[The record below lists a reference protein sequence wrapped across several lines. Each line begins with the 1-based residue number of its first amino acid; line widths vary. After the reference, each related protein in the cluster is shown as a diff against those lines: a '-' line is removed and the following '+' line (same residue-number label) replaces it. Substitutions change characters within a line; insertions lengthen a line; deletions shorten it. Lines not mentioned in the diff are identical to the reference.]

1 VALPDD
7 ITREFSLKMKPSFCR
22 RTQPLSLVMSLFPG
36 FVSHRLPVMLQPSR
50 REKVRPY
57 HASLTVIRP
66 ALTFILLSLG
76 LVTANI
82 GWAASAP
89 HDMRETTSEL
99 IYNFALLSQTPNRVT
114 QDAYHI
120 CAFEEDIGYLQSST
134 LESQKLQN
142 LPVFLLPLKTI
153 ADVKRCNLLY
163 IQDFIPQKPLELQQ
177 SIQKEVVLTVVHA
190 GNKFADNGHVVI
202 NAQDKRYQFDLR
214 IQPAKQAGI
223 VFDARLLKL
232 ATNIIN
238 D

>member
-1 VALPDD
+1 MALPDD
-7 ITREFSLKMKPSFCR
+7 TSREFSLKMKPSFCR
-22 RTQPLSLVMSLFPG
+22 RTQRLSLVMSLFPG
-36 FVSHRLPVMLQPSR
+36 YVSHHLPVMLQPGR
-50 REKVRPY
+50 REKIKPR
-57 HASLTVIRP
+57 HASNATIHA
-66 ALTFILLSLG
+66 ALALMLLCLG
-76 LVTANI
+76 LATANI

-99 IYNFALLSQTPNRVT
+99 IYNFALLSQTPNRLP
-114 QDAYHI
+114 QEAYNI
-120 CAFEEDIGYLQSST
+120 CAFEEDIGYLQSTT

-142 LPVFLLPLKTI
+142 LPVFLLSLKTI

-190 GNKFADNGHVVI
+190 GNKFADYGHVVI
-202 NAQDKRYQFDLR
+202 NAQEKRYQFDLR
-214 IQPAKQAGI
+214 IQPAKQTGI
-223 VFDARLLKL
+223 MFDARLLKL